1 MWNAVLRDSKDKPYN
16 GETPFE
22 NHSVNTWVHDYTKCW
37 WECRLQKLSFI
48 GGGEIQMERLLSN
61 ISTGSY
67 KAKPHD
73 PVIVLQIYPTTWK
86 CMYTWKS
93 AQGYQYKLYS

>member
-1 MWNAVLRDSKDKPYN
+1 
-16 GETPFE
+16 
-22 NHSVNTWVHDYTKCW
+22 
-37 WECRLQKLSFI
+37 
-48 GGGEIQMERLLSN
+48 MERLLSN